1 MARGDRRPTLE
12 TVAARAGVSRAT
24 VSRVIN
30 DQPVAPSSRRAVE
43 RAIAEI
49 GYVPNQAA
57 RSLVTHRTGLIA
69 LVLPESST
77 RVFSDDQFFP
87 RLIQGVSQELDDEDE
102 QLVLMLAGSAASRDR
117 IERSAVAG
125 RVDGVMLASL
135 HGTDPLS
142 AALAKSG
149 IPVVSNER
157 VLGPVEVPS
166 VGVDNRGGARTA
178 VEHLIASG
186 RSRIATITG
195 PRDMIAGMDRVD
207 GYLDAVGGWQEPVVA
222 TGDFTRASGE
232 AAMKRLLDEESGIDA
247 VFAASDLMAEGA
259 LHVLRQNGFR
269 VPQDVALVGFDDIT
283 RARYTE
289 PPLTTVSQPID
300 GIGRHL
306 AAQLLRLIAG
316 EPVEPA
322 TTLTTELVLRES
334 S

>member
-43 RAIAEI
+43 RAIAEV

-57 RSLVTHRTGLIA
+57 RSLVTQRTGLIA

-102 QLVLMLAGSAASRDR
+102 QLALMLAGSPASRAR

-142 AALAKSG
+142 EALAKSG

-166 VGVDNRGGARTA
+166 VGVDNRGGARAA

-186 RSRIATITG
+186 RTRIATITG
-195 PRDMIAGMDRVD
+195 PTDMIAGMDRLD
-207 GYLDAVGGWQEPVVA
+207 GYLDAVGGSQEPAVA
-222 TGDFTRASGE
+222 AGDFTRASGE
-232 AAMKRLLDEESGIDA
+232 AAMKRLLDEESGVDA

-269 VPQDVALVGFDDIT
+269 VPDDVALVGFDDIT
-283 RARYTE
+283 RARCTE
-289 PPLTTVSQPID
+289 PALTTVSQPID

-322 TTLTTELVLRES
+322 ITLTTQLVVRES

>member
-1 MARGDRRPTLE
+1 MANRRPTLE

-24 VSRVIN
+24 VSRMIN
-30 DQPVAPSSRRAVE
+30 DQPVAPPSRRAVE
-43 RAIAEI
+43 RAIAEV

-57 RSLVTHRTGLIA
+57 RSLVTQRTGLIA

-87 RLIQGVSQELDDEDE
+87 RLIQGVSQELETADE

-135 HGTDPLS
+135 HGTDPL
-142 AALAKSG
+142 AVALAKSG

-166 VGVDNRGGARTA
+166 VGVDNRGGARAA
-178 VEHLIASG
+178 VQQLIVSG
-186 RSRIATITG
+186 RRRIATITG
-195 PRDMIAGMDRVD
+195 PSDMIAGMDRLD
-207 GYLDAVGGWQEPVVA
+207 GYLDAIGDAQEPVVA
-222 TGDFTRASGE
+222 AGDFTRTSGE
-232 AAMKRLLDEESGIDA
+232 VAMERLLSEEPGIDA

-259 LHVLRQNGFR
+259 LHVLRQSGSR
-269 VPQDVALVGFDDIT
+269 VPGDMALVGFDDIT

-289 PPLTTVSQPID
+289 PPLTTVRQPID
-300 GIGRHL
+300 GLGRHL
-306 AAQLLRLIAG
+306 ASQLLHLISDGA
-316 EPVEPA
+316 VEPQL
-322 TTLTTELVLRES
+322 TLPTELVVRDS

>member
-1 MARGDRRPTLE
+1 MTRGDRRPTLE

-30 DQPVAPSSRRAVE
+30 DQPVAPNSRRAVE
-43 RAIAEI
+43 RAIAEV

-57 RSLVTHRTGLIA
+57 RSLVTQRTGLIA
-69 LVLPESST
+69 LVLPETST

-87 RLIQGVSQELDDEDE
+87 RLIQGVSQELETADE
-102 QLVLMLAGSAASRDR
+102 QLVLMLAGSTASRER

-135 HGTDPLS
+135 HGTDPL
-142 AALAKSG
+142 ATALAKSG
-149 IPVVSNER
+149 IPVVGNER

-166 VGVDNRGGARTA
+166 VGVDNRGGAREA

-186 RSRIATITG
+186 RRRIATITG
-195 PRDMIAGMDRVD
+195 PSDMIAGMDRLD
-207 GYLDAVGGWQEPVVA
+207 GYLDAIGEAREPVVA
-222 TGDFTRASGE
+222 PGDFTRASGE
-232 AAMKRLLDEESGIDA
+232 TAMKRLLADEPGIDA

-259 LHVLRQNGFR
+259 LHVLRQRGCR
-269 VPQDVALVGFDDIT
+269 VPGDVALVGFDDIT
-283 RARYTE
+283 RAGYAE
-289 PPLTTVSQPID
+289 PPLTTVRQPIE

-306 AAQLLRLIAG
+306 AGQLLRLIG
-316 EPVEPA
+316 GDPVEPSI
-322 TTLTTELVLRES
+322 TLPTELIIRES

>member
-12 TVAARAGVSRAT
+12 TVAALAGVSRAT
-24 VSRVIN
+24 ASRVIN

-43 RAIAEI
+43 RAIAEV

-57 RSLVTHRTGLIA
+57 RSLVTQRTGLIA

-87 RLIQGVSQELDDEDE
+87 RLIQGVSQELETADE
-102 QLVLMLAGSAASRDR
+102 QLVLMLAGSATSRER

-142 AALAKSG
+142 GALAKSG
-149 IPVVSNER
+149 VPVVSNER

-166 VGVDNRGGARTA
+166 IGVDNRGGARSA
-178 VEHLIASG
+178 VEHLNATG
-186 RSRIATITG
+186 RRRIATITG
-195 PRDMIAGMDRVD
+195 PSDMIAGMDRLE
-207 GYLDAVGGWQEPVVA
+207 GYLEAIEGSQEPVVA
-222 TGDFTRASGE
+222 SGDFTRASGE
-232 AAMKRLLDEESGIDA
+232 AAMKRLLAEDPGVDG

-269 VPQDVALVGFDDIT
+269 VPEDVALVGFDDIT
-283 RARYTE
+283 RAAHTD
-289 PPLTTVSQPID
+289 PPLTTVRQPID

-306 AAQLLRLIAG
+306 ASQLLRLIAA

-322 TTLTTELVLRES
+322 ITLTTELVIRDS
-334 S
+334 T

>member
-43 RAIAEI
+43 RAIAEV

-102 QLVLMLAGSAASRDR
+102 QLVLMLAGSEASRDR

-166 VGVDNRGGARTA
+166 VGVDNRGGARAA

-186 RSRIATITG
+186 RRRIATITG
-195 PRDMIAGMDRVD
+195 PQDMIAGMDRLD
-207 GYLDAVGGWQEPVVA
+207 GYLDAVGGSQEPVVA
-222 TGDFTRASGE
+222 AGDFTRASGE
-232 AAMKRLLDEESGIDA
+232 AAMKRLLDEEPGIDA

-269 VPQDVALVGFDDIT
+269 VPDDVALVGFDDIT

-316 EPVEPA
+316 EPVEPVI
-322 TTLTTELVLRES
+322 TLTAELVVRES
-334 S
+334 T